1 MPSYIKN
8 LLQQLNIEDTQT
20 EHAPH
25 RYNIPAYGQKIQLAP
40 DEDTSPKL
48 NQKEKQWVQ
57 QIVGSLLYYGRAVDP
72 TILVA
77 LGSIAAQQNQ
87 PTKTTAESVTK
98 LLNYVATYPN
108 AIIRYKKSDMI
119 LHVHSDAS
127 YLSKPK
133 ARSRAGGHFYL
144 SNSTTPFSNGPIHTI
159 SSIMRNVM
167 SSAAEAE
174 IGAIFINCQ
183 DSEPIRNALLKLGHK
198 QPPTP
203 IQTDNSTANGFL
215 NKTIKQKRTKAID
228 MRFYWV
234 IDRIKQNHFRIFW
247 KPGSEN
253 LADYFTK
260 HHSPT
265 HHKRMRPFF
274 IHSNP
279 T

>member
-1 MPSYIKN
+1 
-8 LLQQLNIEDTQT
+8 
-20 EHAPH
+20 
-25 RYNIPAYGQKIQLAP
+25 
-40 DEDTSPKL
+40 
-48 NQKEKQWVQ
+48 
-57 QIVGSLLYYGRAVDP
+57 
-72 TILVA
+72 
-77 LGSIAAQQNQ
+77 
-87 PTKTTAESVTK
+87 
-98 LLNYVATYPN
+98 
-108 AIIRYKKSDMI
+108 MI

-127 YLSKPK
+127 YLSEPK

-144 SNSTTPFSNGPIHTI
+144 SNSTTPFPNGPIHTI

-183 DSEPIRNALLKLGHK
+183 DSEPIRNALLELGHA

-203 IQTDNSTANGFL
+203 VQTDNSTANGFL

-234 IDRIKQNHFRIFW
+234 IDRIKQNHFCIFW

-253 LADYFTK
+253 LVDYFTK

-265 HHKRMRPFF
+265 HHK
-274 IHSNP
+274 
-279 T
+279 